1 MSIEEIKDITKL
13 QKRLKSALDEL
24 KYIKKCC
31 ENAGE
36 ELAKHSFYY
45 DHKEKN
51 LVIQALALNEKYEK
65 LKTALEEIE
74 NIVQNHIIND
84 FSNWNMGE
92 ISDDIVA
99 DYVVANCKQTLDI
112 INKAKGEINE

>member
-1 MSIEEIKDITKL
+1 MMSIEEIKDVNKL

-51 LVIQALALNEKYEK
+51 LVIQALKLNEEFERREQ
-65 LKTALEEIE
+65 ALDEIE
-74 NIVQNHIIND
+74 KKCCAVLNGNEKILYAYQI
-84 FSNWNMGE
+84 
-92 ISDDIVA
+92 
-99 DYVVANCKQTLDI
+99 KDI
-112 INKAKGEINE
+112 INKVKDGKND

>member
-1 MSIEEIKDITKL
+1 MMSIEEIKDVNKL

-51 LVIQALALNEKYEK
+51 LVIQALKLNEKFERREQ
-65 LKTALEEIE
+65 ALDEIE
-74 NIVQNHIIND
+74 KKCCAVLNGNEKILYAYQI
-84 FSNWNMGE
+84 
-92 ISDDIVA
+92 
-99 DYVVANCKQTLDI
+99 KDI
-112 INKAKGEINE
+112 INKVKDGKND

>member
-1 MSIEEIKDITKL
+1 MMSIKEIKDITKL

-51 LVIQALALNEKYEK
+51 LVIQALKLNEEFERREQ
-65 LKTALEEIE
+65 ALDEIYL
-74 NIVQNHIIND
+74 IID
-84 FSNWNMGE
+84 EIKEQYDIWE
-92 ISDDIVA
+92 ISELEQI
-99 DYVVANCKQTLDI
+99 KDI
-112 INKAKGEINE
+112 ITKVKDGE